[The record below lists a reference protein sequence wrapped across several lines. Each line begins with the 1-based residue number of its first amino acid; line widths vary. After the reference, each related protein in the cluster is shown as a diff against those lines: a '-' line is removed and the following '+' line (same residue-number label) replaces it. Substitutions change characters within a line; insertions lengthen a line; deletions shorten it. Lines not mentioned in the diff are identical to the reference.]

1 MRDHIMLSEN
11 DRATSVVFVVGEHT
25 NGNVQPCESSLF
37 SKHVHEVSG
46 SIDELIGLAFD
57 GCYSL
62 TSGEPV
68 PSCQFQ
74 ATTMCAGKETQFVL
88 AASEE
93 IYSWGVGSF
102 GELGQGLCKTKVD
115 NPSAIKHKA
124 SFTQLSCGDYH
135 AAALDSIGNAYS
147 WGQNFDRQLGLYT
160 KKSTEF
166 SRPNCRRHVVCAG
179 IVALFN
185 QKSHHQN
192 CLWGD
197 VYDGDLKSRCVCE
210 MKQQESLVDIL

>member
-166 SRPNCRRHVVCAG
+166 SRPNCLVEDMSFVPVLLPFSIKSPITKIACGAMFTMAISKAG
-179 IVALFN
+179 VF
-185 QKSHHQN
+185 
-192 CLWGD
+192 
-197 VYDGDLKSRCVCE
+197 VR
-210 MKQQESLVDIL
+210 